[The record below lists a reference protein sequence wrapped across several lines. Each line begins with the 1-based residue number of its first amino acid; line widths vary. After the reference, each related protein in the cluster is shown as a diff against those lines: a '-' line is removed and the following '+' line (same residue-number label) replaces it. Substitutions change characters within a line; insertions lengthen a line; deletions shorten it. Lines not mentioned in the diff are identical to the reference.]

1 MVEFGIIGIGL
12 SHNQHMDTKT
22 EQKNIFT
29 NGTPSN
35 AVRELKDGEK
45 GVVISSRE
53 AQEYCEYKRQK
64 KRAEISAAILRS
76 EAVLS
81 EKDDPKR
88 VLEKAVRYRQA
99 AVRVT
104 PVTLAQSVGDFVAK
118 SIKTDCVIGGTGET
132 LSKVKAY
139 EAKCALRLRADELT
153 LVLAPSLLASCR
165 YGAIRKELKKLR
177 RVAKRAVAKAQLD
190 MGYPQ
195 ATMARVARI
204 CSEVGLDYVCVPY
217 HEGCERLKLDLFGD
231 CKLQVSEVQT
241 LEQYKRLSYAGIG
254 RIVTRNVQEIHADW
268 MREVEEIVFPEKK
281 LANASLP
288 PPPKTAQ
295 NGDVYAKTTG
305 NKPLNALIEVKAETK
320 SPIPLPQQERAEA
333 LQASKASISPQ
344 TENSTG
350 IVGKTEEK
358 PPVLTV
364 S

>member
-1 MVEFGIIGIGL
+1 ME
-12 SHNQHMDTKT
+12 TKT
-22 EQKNIFT
+22 EQKKIFT
-29 NGTPSN
+29 SGAAIGAAQEHKAEEN
-35 AVRELKDGEK
+35 

-81 EKDDPKR
+81 AKDDPKR
-88 VLEKAVRYRQA
+88 VMEKAVRYRQA

-104 PVTLAQSVGDFVAK
+104 PVTLAQSGDDLAAK

-132 LSKVKAY
+132 LAKVKAY

-153 LVLAPSLLASCR
+153 LVLAPSLIAACR

-177 RVAKRAVAKAQLD
+177 RVARKAVAKAQLD

-217 HEGCERLKLDLFGD
+217 YEGCERLKLELFGD

-241 LEQYKRLSYAGIG
+241 LEQYKRLAYAGIG

-268 MREVEEIVFPEKK
+268 MREVEEIVFPEQRV
-281 LANASLP
+281 AGIPLP
-288 PPPKTAQ
+288 APVKEPHD
-295 NGDVYAKTTG
+295 GDVYAKSAET
-305 NKPLNALIEVKAETK
+305 KALNALIEIKTDVKPPIAERK
-320 SPIPLPQQERAEA
+320 EEKE
-333 LQASKASISPQ
+333 QAPQ
-344 TENSTG
+344 TEKSAETVVKNEG
-350 IVGKTEEK
+350 K